1 MNDTWAMAL
10 LFWERVNKTIKMR
23 SQKQEWLAEQ
33 TGIKYQ
39 TLRSWVSKDILPRV
53 DDAVKIARALEVS
66 VEYLVEGANS
76 AMPREIDTFYTRYKK
91 FSVLLEYLEELTLE
105 QREDIEAFAL
115 TLCEKKQAL
124 EARKHSAL
132 A

>member
-1 MNDTWAMAL
+1 MAL
-10 LFWERVNKTIKMR
+10 LFWERVNKTIKTR
-23 SQKQEWLAEQ
+23 GQKQEWLAEQ

-53 DDAVKIARALEVS
+53 DDAVKIAQALEVS
-66 VEYLVEGANS
+66 VEYLLEGVNS
-76 AMPREIDTFYTRYKK
+76 SLPREIDVFYTRYKK

-115 TLCEKKQAL
+115 TLLEKKQAL